1 MVVDRMG
8 VKLLTQGL
16 QDPSPKV
23 QQPVLNILNLALG
36 ELNARSRQVDAP
48 FDPPQ
53 AHCFLHKRTV
63 SSTNVPSPSH
73 THRVLLKPNKP
84 QSHAFQCTLH
94 SL

>member
-36 ELNARSRQVDAP
+36 ELNARSRQVYMFTD
-48 FDPPQ
+48 
-53 AHCFLHKRTV
+53 C
-63 SSTNVPSPSH
+63 
-73 THRVLLKPNKP
+73 
-84 QSHAFQCTLH
+84 
-94 SL
+94 SLNAR